1 MYVLYITVE
10 SHILNV
16 KMVNN
21 CLILHFSNL
30 HDLAIALC
38 YDINTTTTPL
48 DTRRRH
54 VLVASAQRS

>member
-21 CLILHFSNL
+21 CLILHFNNL

-38 YDINTTTTPL
+38 YDINTTTPL